1 MQYFEKQGN
10 ALIFR
15 QDGETV
21 RVEPWQKDSL
31 RVRGTLLSEIEEGS
45 IALLDPEPM
54 EAEIELVDELK
65 ATIKNGK
72 IQAVL
77 ELQPW
82 GQKLRI
88 TFLNQ
93 KGEVLLSEIANGG
106 ALCLRAHDY
115 RALKGGA
122 YQLKVSF
129 DSNPDEKIYG
139 MGQYQQERMNLKGCN
154 LELAHR
160 NSQASI
166 PFYVSSLGY
175 GFLWHNAAV
184 GEVHFG
190 TNTTEWLART
200 TKQLDYWV
208 TAGDTP
214 AEIEE
219 HFADAIGKVPMMPE
233 YGLGF
238 WQCKLRY
245 YNQEQVLNVARE
257 YKKRGIPL
265 DVFVID
271 YYHWPRCGDY
281 RFDEEYFP
289 DPKAMIDEL
298 HEMGIETMVSI
309 WPQID
314 WRSENYEEMKQQ
326 GLLVKSNAG
335 VDVQMLGYGF
345 LWHNAAVGEVHFGTN
360 TTEWLARTTKQ
371 LDYWVTAGDTPAE
384 IEEHFADAIGK
395 VPMMPEYGL
404 GFWQCKLRYYN
415 QEQVLNVA
423 REYKK
428 RGIPLDVFVIDYYHW
443 PRCGDYRFDEEYFP
457 DPKAM
462 IDELHEMGIETM
474 VSIWPQID
482 WRSENYEE
490 MKQQGLLVK
499 SNAGV
504 DVQMLFHGN
513 NVFLDATNPRTRK
526 YVWEKVKKNYADLGI
541 RTFWLDEAEPEFS
554 TYEYECYRYAAGPV
568 EEIGNIYPR
577 EYSRMFYEG
586 QKENGQEDIVNL
598 VRCAWLGSQKYGALV
613 WSGDIFST
621 YEDFRKQICAGLHMG
636 LCGIP
641 WWTTDIGGFHGG
653 VTEDPDFQEL
663 LVRWFQFGTFCPVM
677 RIHGNRGPRE
687 EIINKAGEVREGTG
701 ADNEVWSF
709 GEKNYEI
716 LTKFIGVREKM
727 RDYTRS
733 LMAEAHEKGTPVM
746 RTMFYEFPEDAACWD
761 ISDAYMFG
769 SDILVAPIVRAKAT
783 SRTVYLPAG
792 ASWTLANT
800 GDVYEGGKAYEIE
813 APIETLPIFLRDGKQ
828 GYLVGEI

>member
-21 RVEPWQKDSL
+21 RMEPWQKDSL

-45 IALLDPEPM
+45 IALLDPEPV

-335 VDVQMLGYGF
+335 VDVQML
-345 LWHNAAVGEVHFGTN
+345 
-360 TTEWLARTTKQ
+360 
-371 LDYWVTAGDTPAE
+371 
-384 IEEHFADAIGK
+384 
-395 VPMMPEYGL
+395 
-404 GFWQCKLRYYN
+404 
-415 QEQVLNVA
+415 
-423 REYKK
+423 
-428 RGIPLDVFVIDYYHW
+428 
-443 PRCGDYRFDEEYFP
+443 
-457 DPKAM
+457 
-462 IDELHEMGIETM
+462 
-474 VSIWPQID
+474 
-482 WRSENYEE
+482 
-490 MKQQGLLVK
+490 
-499 SNAGV
+499 
-504 DVQMLFHGN
+504 FHGN

-586 QKENGQEDIVNL
+586 QKESGQEDIVNL

-641 WWTTDIGGFHGG
+641 WWTTDIGGFMTDD
-653 VTEDPDFQEL
+653 VNDPDFQQL
-663 LVRWFQFGTFCPVM
+663 LIRWYEFAVYSAVFRM
-677 RIHGNRGPRE
+677 HGDRGPHNIPPLDDRDFGGGYLYTGQSNELWSYGE
-687 EIINKAGEVREGTG
+687 E
-701 ADNEVWSF
+701 
-709 GEKNYEI
+709 NYRI
-716 LTKFIGVREKM
+716 MKKYYDIRISM
-727 RDYTRS
+727 HDYIKQ
-733 LMAEAHEKGTPVM
+733 LYDEASENGSPLI
-746 RTMFYEFPEDAACWD
+746 RTMFYEFPDDKKCWELQD
-761 ISDAYMFG
+761 QYMFG
-769 SDILVAPIVRAKAT
+769 SEYLVAPIFHLNEFERE
-783 SRTVYLPAG
+783 VYLPEG
-792 ASWTLANT
+792 RWEDTRD
-800 GDVYEGGKAYEIE
+800 GKVYEGGQTIRAA
-813 APIETLPIFLRDGKQ
+813 APIDSIPVFKKMA
-828 GYLVGEI
+828 